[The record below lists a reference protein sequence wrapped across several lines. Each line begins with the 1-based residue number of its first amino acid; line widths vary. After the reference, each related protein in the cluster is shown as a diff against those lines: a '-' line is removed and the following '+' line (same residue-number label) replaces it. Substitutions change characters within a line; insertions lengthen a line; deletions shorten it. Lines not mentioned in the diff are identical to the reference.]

1 MQEISAKS
9 LVAILVVV
17 SSVLHFFCAA
27 VGRVSGLFLL
37 LAFQSVVV
45 VLLFIDASL
54 SLRHHCKLP
63 HPSMLCELLTKEIL
77 EAVQLVGLRWG
88 LLSKT
93 PAPIPVRENTHD
105 IWKHLPM

>member
-1 MQEISAKS
+1 MQGISAKS
-9 LVAILVVV
+9 LVAMV
-17 SSVLHFFCAA
+17 SSVLHFCGAA
-27 VGRVSGLFLL
+27 GRVSGLLLL
-37 LAFQSVVV
+37 LALVVV
-45 VLLFIDASL
+45 VFLFIDAWL
-54 SLRHHCKLP
+54 CHHWKLP
-63 HPSMLCELLTKEIL
+63 HPSMSCELLTKEIL